1 MPSLQNSPPGSV
13 EGAPTPMLRIEIPNL
28 EALPQA
34 AEQFLAYLEGA
45 QTPIPPSTP
54 STGVIS
60 PSLTGEGWRGA
71 EGSRDGE
78 RLGVSGVSGV
88 SRSLAFLAPM
98 GTGKTTFISALCEA
112 LGVDDVVNSPTFAI
126 VNEYYSRRWQEPVY
140 HFDFYR
146 LRSLDEAR
154 AIGLEDYLSSGHLCL
169 MEWPEVIEPLLP
181 DDTLVVRLTENPDGS
196 RTLEAQ

>member
-1 MPSLQNSPPGSV
+1 
-13 EGAPTPMLRIEIPNL
+13 MLRIEIPNL

-34 AEQFLAYLEGA
+34 AEQFLTYLEGA

-54 STGVIS
+54 STRVTS

-78 RLGVSGVSGV
+78 RLGERLGGACGVSGV

-126 VNEYYSRRWQEPVY
+126 VNEYYSRRWEEPVY

-169 MEWPEVIEPLLP
+169 MEWPEIIEPLLP
-181 DDTLVVRLTENPDGS
+181 DDTLVVRLSENPDGS
-196 RTLEAQ
+196 RTLEVR

>member
-1 MPSLQNSPPGSV
+1 
-13 EGAPTPMLRIEIPNL
+13 MLRIEIPNL

-34 AEQFLAYLEGA
+34 AEQFLAYLEKRDTCHQEASIEQKHILPSSLSEHSPARRADSFPNRGEMAKPERGWGA
-45 QTPIPPSTP
+45 GRRP
-54 STGVIS
+54 VC
-60 PSLTGEGWRGA
+60 
-71 EGSRDGE
+71 
-78 RLGVSGVSGV
+78 
-88 SRSLAFLAPM
+88 FLAPM
-98 GTGKTTFISALCEA
+98 GTGKTTFISALCDA
-112 LGVDDVVNSPTFAI
+112 LGVDDTVNSPTFAI

-154 AIGLEDYLSSGHLCL
+154 AIGLEDYLSSGRLCL

-196 RTLEAQ
+196 RTLEAR

>member
-1 MPSLQNSPPGSV
+1 MPSLQNFPPGSV

-34 AEQFLAYLEGA
+34 AEQFLAYLETNYRG
-45 QTPIPPSTP
+45 
-54 STGVIS
+54 IS
-60 PSLTGEGWRGA
+60 PSLQGEGCQGGEA
-71 EGSRDGE
+71 SPDGKG
-78 RLGVSGVSGV
+78 L
-88 SRSLAFLAPM
+88 SLAFLAPM
-98 GTGKTTFISALCEA
+98 GTGKTTFISALCDA

-126 VNEYYSRRWQEPVY
+126 VNEYYSRRWEEPVY

>member
-1 MPSLQNSPPGSV
+1 
-13 EGAPTPMLRIEIPNL
+13 MLRIEIPNL

-34 AEQFLAYLEGA
+34 AEQFLTYLETNYRG
-45 QTPIPPSTP
+45 
-54 STGVIS
+54 IS
-60 PSLTGEGWRGA
+60 PSLALRANSFPNRGEMAEPERGR
-71 EGSRDGE
+71 EGCQGGEASPDGKG
-78 RLGVSGVSGV
+78 LC
-88 SRSLAFLAPM
+88 LAFLAPM

-126 VNEYYSRRWQEPVY
+126 VNEYYSRRWEEPVY

-169 MEWPEVIEPLLP
+169 MEWPEIIEPLLP
-181 DDTLVVRLTENPDGS
+181 DDTLVVRLSENPDGS
-196 RTLEAQ
+196 RTLEVR

>member
-1 MPSLQNSPPGSV
+1 M
-13 EGAPTPMLRIEIPNL
+13 RIEIPNL
-28 EALPQA
+28 ASLPQA

-45 QTPIPPSTP
+45 QTPIPPSIP
-54 STGVIS
+54 SAGVIS

-78 RLGVSGVSGV
+78 RLGESGVSGV
-88 SRSLAFLAPM
+88 SRCLAFLAPM
-98 GTGKTTFISALCEA
+98 GTGKTTFISALCDA

-126 VNEYYSRRWQEPVY
+126 VNEYYSRRWEEPVY

-196 RTLEAQ
+196 RTLEAR